1 MMNYHN
7 HMESLS
13 ALLFELSNEDR
24 LQILLTLNESPLK
37 LSNLAQTLNFTVQET
52 SRNVSRLNSKHL
64 LQRERNGVFTLTP
77 YGEQALLLLP
87 GFEFLA
93 HHPEY
98 FTTHTL
104 SRLPHAFVS
113 RIGDLVQ
120 CTPIDDVMLAFHE
133 AELMMQQ
140 SQEFLWLISDQH
152 LVSSTPHLTHALQ
165 RGVRIRIILPI
176 DLEYP
181 PGYYELETAK
191 ELEQITPAAIRSG
204 LYKERRVESVDTC
217 MGIAENTS
225 GRIFFPT
232 LKGDFD
238 YKGFTVTDDDAHTY
252 CKDLFTYYWDQA
264 AAIS

>member
-24 LQILLTLNESPLK
+24 LRILLTLKETPQK
-37 LSNLAQTLNFTVQET
+37 LSSLAQALEFTVQET
-52 SRNVSRLNSKHL
+52 SRNVSRLSSKHL
-64 LQRERNGVFTLTP
+64 IQRERNGMFKLTP

-93 HHPEY
+93 HHPTY

-113 RIGDLVQ
+113 RIGDLVK
-120 CTPIDDVMLAFHE
+120 CTSIDDVMLTFYE

-152 LVSSTPHLTHALQ
+152 LVSTTPHLTHALQ
-165 RGVRIRIILPI
+165 RGVQLRLILPI

-181 PGYYELETAK
+181 PGYHELETAK
-191 ELEQITPAAIRSG
+191 ELERTIPDAMRSG
-204 LYKERRVESVDTC
+204 LYEERRVESVNTC
-217 MGIAENTS
+217 MGIAENTM

-232 LKGDFD
+232 LSGDFD
-238 YKGFTVTDDDAHTY
+238 YKGFTVTDQLGHTF
-252 CKDLFTYYWDQA
+252 CKDLFTYYWNQA
-264 AAIS
+264 ESTL

>member
-7 HMESLS
+7 DMERLS

-24 LQILLTLNESPLK
+24 LRILLTLNESPCK
-37 LSNLAQTLNFTVQET
+37 LSNLAQTLDFTVQET

-64 LQRERNGVFTLTP
+64 IQRERNGTFQLTP
-77 YGEQALLLLP
+77 YGQQALLLLP

-120 CTPIDDVMLAFHE
+120 CTYQDDVMLTFYA
-133 AELMMQQ
+133 AEVMMQH
-140 SQEFLWLISDQH
+140 SQQFLWLISDQH

-165 RGVRIRIILPI
+165 RGVQIHLILPI
-176 DLEYP
+176 DLGYP
-181 PGYYELETAK
+181 PGYFDLDSVK
-191 ELEQITPAAIRSG
+191 ELEKIKPTAIRSG
-204 LYKERRVESVDTC
+204 LFEERRVEVVDTC
-217 MGIAENTS
+217 MGIAENTM
-225 GRIFFPT
+225 GRIFFPM
-232 LKGDFD
+232 LNRDFD
-238 YKGFTVTDDDAHTY
+238 YKGFTVTDQLGHTF
-252 CKDLFTYYWDQA
+252 CKDLFSYYWKDA
-264 AAIS
+264 KAMS